1 MMSDMVVRGIRES
14 ELEPAATLV
23 ADVFSQGDSR
33 VRRWMMDNYLT
44 HLPRRPGMKI
54 EYFRA
59 AFVGRKIVAF
69 ARLME
74 FMLHYGQ
81 AKLLVAGIGSVCT
94 HPDYR
99 GQGYASAVIQ
109 DILTYSAE
117 QGMHMALLNGIPNYY
132 EQFGFMPV
140 WANYT
145 LEALT
150 SDARKLSQSL
160 QLRAA
165 AIDDMPQ
172 MARLYNQHWGGR
184 VTFSRDA
191 ALWRWRMAA
200 DNEESIVAL
209 DNTGQIQGYLWHRQG
224 ETSARTEVIANTRQ
238 AIQTLLAY
246 EGQRFHHAGTEKLV
260 WTVPPDDVIIPY
272 AQTMLPITLNAH
284 YSPTG
289 GWMGRLVDPSAIVHR
304 LLPEIVTQ
312 ARSLSA
318 KFNPDKLYLQVDSDG
333 VKIGLQDNQ
342 NSYCH
347 LSLRD
352 FVQVLF
358 GSLRPHTLAIRHNL
372 SHDSIALL
380 ELLFPPRIAALAPWD
395 WF

>member
-1 MMSDMVVRGIRES
+1 MSDIVVRGIRES
-14 ELEPAATLV
+14 ELERAAKLV

-33 VRRWMMDNYLT
+33 LHRLIMDNYLT
-44 HLPRRPGMKI
+44 HLPRRPGTKI

-59 AFVGRKIVAF
+59 AFVGKKMVAF

-74 FMLHYGQ
+74 FMLHYGR
-81 AKLLVAGIGSVCT
+81 AKLLVAGIASVCT
-94 HPDYR
+94 HPTYR
-99 GQGYASAVIQ
+99 RQGYASAVIQ

-117 QGMHMALLNGIPNYY
+117 QGMHMALLQGIPNYY

-145 LEALT
+145 LEAPIA
-150 SDARKLSQSL
+150 DARQLSQSL
-160 QLRAA
+160 KLRDAV
-165 AIDDMPQ
+165 IDDIPH
-172 MARLYNQHWGGR
+172 MARLYNQHWGSR
-184 VTFSRDA
+184 VTFSRSA
-191 ALWRWRMAA
+191 ALWRWRIAS
-200 DNEESIVAL
+200 DNGQTIVAL
-209 DNTGQIQGYLWHRQG
+209 DNTGQIHGYLWHRKG
-224 ETSARTEVIANTRQ
+224 ETSARTEVIAHTRQ

-246 EGQRFHHAGTEKLV
+246 DGQRFYHAGYEKLT
-260 WTVPPDDVIIPY
+260 WTVPPDDVIIPH

-289 GWMGRLVDPSAIVHR
+289 GWMGRLVDPSSIVQK
-304 LLPEIVTQ
+304 LLPEIVSQ
-312 ARSLSA
+312 ASSLSA
-318 KFNPDKLYLQVDSDG
+318 KFNPDKLLLQVDSDG
-333 VKIGLQDNQ
+333 VEIGLMDNR

-372 SHDSIALL
+372 SRDSIALL